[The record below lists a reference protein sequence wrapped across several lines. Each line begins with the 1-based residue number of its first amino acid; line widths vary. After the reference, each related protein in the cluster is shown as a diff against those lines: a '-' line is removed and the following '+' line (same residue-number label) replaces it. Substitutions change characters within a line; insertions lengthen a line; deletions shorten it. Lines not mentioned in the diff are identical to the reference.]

1 MPTPPRP
8 GRTGID
14 AQDRS
19 FRTNVDLRR
28 PGGPGEAA
36 RPDPI
41 PNSAV
46 KRFSAHGTVPQGPG
60 ESVAARP
67 AKIDAKHLTPHQHTR
82 RPRAAPRR
90 SPTKAKPSDAG
101 WSSPVARQAHNL
113 KAAGSN
119 PAPATTT
126 AKPPTQKRRGL
137 FAVRNQ
143 PTESAPASLSEA
155 IRRKPRRGN
164 GSEIQVVAPAP
175 GLDFGQQ
182 GVGGAGSTKRERGPG
197 RRRFRQD
204 TLPCRTCPPAPDLPA
219 RFAVLVITFAPLFVQ
234 RSWLPPRCCWSPPSW
249 LRSGARWRACC
260 GSPAAHATGTP
271 PTSIAF

>member
-67 AKIDAKHLTPHQHTR
+67 AKIDANHLTPHQHTR

-90 SPTKAKPSDAG
+90 SPPKAKPSDAG

-119 PAPATTT
+119 PAPATTIKAPD
-126 AKPPTQKRRGL
+126 AKAPGAFCRPEPAHRKRACKPIGSDSAKTPARKRRCASGRRSRPRARL
-137 FAVRNQ
+137 W
-143 PTESAPASLSEA
+143 PTGCGWGRVDEA
-155 IRRKPRRGN
+155 R
-164 GSEIQVVAPAP
+164 E
-175 GLDFGQQ
+175 
-182 GVGGAGSTKRERGPG
+182 GAGLTAFSPRHT
-197 RRRFRQD
+197 
-204 TLPCRTCPPAPDLPA
+204 AMPDLPA

-260 GSPAAHATGTP
+260 GSPATHATGTP